1 MKKAMLA
8 PICSALVIPGLGQV
22 INEHI
27 KKGIILLAA
36 VFVLIVVS
44 TYEMYQMVNDIIRSG
59 VVTND
64 PTTII
69 HKILSGDYT
78 LLGSLLAVFTLLWL
92 YSVID
97 AFIGGRKADALEKGD
112 GDIT

>member
-8 PICSALVIPGLGQV
+8 PLCSALVIPGLGQV

-27 KKGIILLAA
+27 KKGVILLAA

-44 TYEMYQMVNDIIRSG
+44 TYEMYQMISDILSSGALAND
-59 VVTND
+59 T
-64 PTTII
+64 TTIMA
-69 HKILSGDYT
+69 KVLSGDYT

-97 AFIGGRKADALEKGD
+97 AFIGGRKADELERGD
-112 GDIT
+112 VT

>member
-1 MKKAMLA
+1 MLA

-27 KKGIILLAA
+27 KKGVILLAA
-36 VFVLIVVS
+36 VFVLIVAF
-44 TYEMYQMVNDIIRSG
+44 TYETYQIVRSIIRSG
-59 VVTND
+59 VLTND
-64 PTTII
+64 TTTITE
-69 HKILSGDYT
+69 KILSGDYRWMA
-78 LLGSLLAVFTLLWL
+78 SLLAVFTLLWL